1 MKKAAFVFLIIA
13 PFVFFKFS
21 KDISDSAELYP
32 NLSPADI
39 NARSRFLLD
48 SHFNNLSMEIDD
60 ILSKRFGKYTPG
72 AAVAVIRE
80 GRVIHKK
87 GYGRANL
94 RTKEN
99 IDTNTKFMLASV
111 TKQFTAMAVM
121 MLAEEGK
128 LSYDDNLTQYFSGIP
143 HFWKDITI
151 EHLLTHSS
159 GLPDRFYF
167 IGYGEGLTNEDIL
180 DRLIEHRLLYFLPGR
195 RHKYSNSGYN
205 LLAMIIEKV
214 SGKKFSEFLKERIF
228 VPLGMNNTI
237 VYDET
242 QPEIEH
248 RAVSYKRT
256 GRRYRPNDF
265 LLYTTGASGIF
276 SSIEDMIKWDQSLY
290 TEELVNKKSLE
301 KAFSPHIK
309 VDWREHYGYGWRIIE
324 GENSKVVYHTG
335 TLGGA
340 SNIIFRIP
348 KEEFS
353 IIILSNAGINC
364 RKWLVRNISRLFDPD
379 MISNINF

>member
-1 MKKAAFVFLIIA
+1 MKKAAVVFLIIA
-13 PFVFFKFS
+13 PLVFLKFS

-32 NLSPADI
+32 NLSAEDI
-39 NARSRFLLD
+39 NARSRFLIN
-48 SHFNNLSMEIDD
+48 SHYKNLSMEIDD
-60 ILSKRFGKYTPG
+60 IFTRIFGKYTPG
-72 AAVAVIRE
+72 AGVAVIKE
-80 GRVIHKK
+80 GRVVHKK

-94 RTKEN
+94 KTKEN
-99 IDTNTKFMLASV
+99 IDADTKFMLASV
-111 TKQFTAMAVM
+111 TKQFTAMAIM

-128 LSYDDNLTQYFSGIP
+128 LSYGDNLTQYFSGIP

-180 DRLIEHRLLYFLPGR
+180 ERLIEHRLLYFLPGR

-205 LLAMIIEKV
+205 LLAMIIEKA

-228 VPLGMNNTI
+228 EPLEMNNTI

-242 QPEIEH
+242 QPEIVH
-248 RAVSYKRT
+248 RAISYKRT
-256 GRRYRPNDF
+256 SRWYRPNDF

-276 SSIEDMIKWDQSLY
+276 SSIEDMIKWDQALY
-290 TEELVNKKSLE
+290 TEKLVSKKSLE
-301 KAFSPHIK
+301 KAFSPLVK

-324 GENSKVVYHTG
+324 GENSKAVYHTG

-340 SNIIFRIP
+340 SNIIFRVP
-348 KEEFS
+348 EEEFS
-353 IIILSNAGINC
+353 IIILSNASINC
-364 RKWLVRNISRLFDPD
+364 RKWLVRNITRLFDPD
-379 MISNINF
+379 IITDINF